1 MKVKQVNWQ
10 GAAVHTR
17 EVDPGKDYDWIV
29 KKGELQL
36 FEQMEYIHRVA
47 LRDVSGEAPILA
59 LLVEEQAVGLL
70 VGDLPSSRLDHGKR
84 VIYNTLYLEFE
95 KEEQE
100 SVLESITSLLLCTQ
114 KTYKPHQQHF
124 GDYAESLY
132 AAKKA
137 ETETETENTVIL
149 PGLYKQPD
157 FNLSPIQSNKLIL
170 PSTPA
175 NRNRSARYVRSL
187 EHSSTEESHFYLIS
201 TGRVSLEKCEEVAEL
216 SEEMLLLT
224 LSSEVESE
232 IDFQKGKE
240 EGRFDKLK
248 KMMGFNK

>member
-36 FEQMEYIHRVA
+36 FEQMEYIHKVA

-70 VGDLPSSRLDHGKR
+70 IGDLPSSRLDHGKR

-100 SVLESITSLLLCTQ
+100 TVLESITSLLLCTQ

-132 AAKKA
+132 AAK
-137 ETETETENTVIL
+137 TGETETENTVIL
-149 PGLYKQPD
+149 PGLYKKPN
-157 FNLSPIQSNKLIL
+157 FSLSPIQSNKLIL
-170 PSTPA
+170 PSTPD
-175 NRNRSARYVRSL
+175 NRNRCARYVRDL
-187 EHSSTEESHFYLIS
+187 KHSTESNFYLIS

-224 LSSEVESE
+224 LSSDVESE
-232 IDFQKGKE
+232 IDFQKDKEGGK
-240 EGRFDKLK
+240 GRFDKLK
-248 KMMGFNK
+248 KLMGFNK

>member
-36 FEQMEYIHRVA
+36 FEQMEYIHKVA

-70 VGDLPSSRLDHGKR
+70 IGDLPSSRLDHGKR

-100 SVLESITSLLLCTQ
+100 TVLESITSLLLCTQ

-132 AAKKA
+132 AAK
-137 ETETETENTVIL
+137 TGETETENTVIL
-149 PGLYKQPD
+149 PGLYKKPN
-157 FNLSPIQSNKLIL
+157 FSLSPIQSNKLIL
-170 PSTPA
+170 PSTPD
-175 NRNRSARYVRSL
+175 NRNRCARYVRNL
-187 EHSSTEESHFYLIS
+187 KHSTESHFYLIS

-224 LSSEVESE
+224 LSSDVESE
-232 IDFQKGKE
+232 IDFQKDKEGGK
-240 EGRFDKLK
+240 GRFDKLK
-248 KMMGFNK
+248 KLMGFNK